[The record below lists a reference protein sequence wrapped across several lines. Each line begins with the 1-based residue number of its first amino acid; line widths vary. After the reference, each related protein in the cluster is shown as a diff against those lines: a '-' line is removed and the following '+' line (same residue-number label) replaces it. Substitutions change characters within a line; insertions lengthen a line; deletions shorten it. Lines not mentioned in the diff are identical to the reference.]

1 MSDEVKSKAAE
12 PVEDKVVDVDTKET
26 TDTKGTKGTKGTT
39 DTVAV
44 KEANDTKISDGVKA
58 VHEETVAKAAEP
70 KSVAPSQNVAS
81 VNPDIK
87 GVSGWLA
94 FFAVSFGVTGIGGVW
109 SFFEILADMT
119 SGDGGVTMVLSAIT
133 LLVGGVMSL
142 ITLFYIVEQRFVA
155 RKMAMATLVTC
166 YVLSALTSLISLVA
180 DCASR
185 PLYGWERLISVSSCT
200 ASDIITTVGGLVVS
214 AITTCLLIM
223 YFRVSERVK
232 ATLVK

>member
-12 PVEDKVVDVDTKET
+12 PAEDKVVDVDTKET
-26 TDTKGTKGTKGTT
+26 TDTRDTKGTT
-39 DTVAV
+39 DTMIA
-44 KEANDTKISDGVKA
+44 KEANETKVSDDAKA
-58 VHEETVAKAAEP
+58 AQEETAAKAAEP
-70 KSVAPSQNVAS
+70 KCATPSQNVAS
-81 VNPDIK
+81 VNSDIK

-119 SGDGGVTMVLSAIT
+119 SGDGGVTMVLNAIT

-185 PLYGWERLISVSSCT
+185 PSYGWERLISVSSCT

>member
-12 PVEDKVVDVDTKET
+12 PAEDKVVDVDTKET
-26 TDTKGTKGTKGTT
+26 TDTRGTKGTT
-39 DTVAV
+39 DTMIA
-44 KEANDTKISDGVKA
+44 KEANETKVSDDAKA
-58 VHEETVAKAAEP
+58 AQEETAAKAAEP
-70 KSVAPSQNVAS
+70 KCATPSQNVAS

-185 PLYGWERLISVSSCT
+185 PSYGWERLISVSSCT

>member
-1 MSDEVKSKAAE
+1 MSNEVKSKAAK
-12 PVEDKVVDVDTKET
+12 PVEDKVIDAKDAK
-26 TDTKGTKGTKGTT
+26 DAKDAT
-39 DTVAV
+39 DTVVA
-44 KEANDTKISDGVKA
+44 KEANDTKVSDDVRVA
-58 VHEETVAKAAEP
+58 HEETAAKAAEP
-70 KSVAPSQNVAS
+70 KHATPSQNVAS

-94 FFAVSFGVTGIGGVW
+94 FFAVSFGITGIGGVW

-119 SGDGGVTMVLSAIT
+119 SGDSDVTMVLSAIT
-133 LLVGGVMSL
+133 LLVSGVMSL
-142 ITLFYIVEQRFVA
+142 ITLVYIVGQRFIA
-155 RKMAMATLVTC
+155 RKMAMATLTTC
-166 YVLSALTSLISLVA
+166 YVLSALTSLISLVV

-185 PLYGWERLISVSSCT
+185 PSYGWERLISVSSCT

>member
-12 PVEDKVVDVDTKET
+12 PAEDKVVDVDTKET
-26 TDTKGTKGTKGTT
+26 TDTRGTKGTT
-39 DTVAV
+39 DTMIA
-44 KEANDTKISDGVKA
+44 KEANETKVSDDAKA
-58 VHEETVAKAAEP
+58 AQEETAAKAAEP
-70 KSVAPSQNVAS
+70 KCATPSQNVAS
-81 VNPDIK
+81 VNSDIK

-155 RKMAMATLVTC
+155 RKMAMATLATC
-166 YVLSALTSLISLVA
+166 YVLSALTSLISLVV

-185 PLYGWERLISVSSCT
+185 PSYGWERLISASSCT

>member
-1 MSDEVKSKAAE
+1 MSDEVKSRAAE
-12 PVEDKVVDVDTKET
+12 PAEDKVVDVDTKET
-26 TDTKGTKGTKGTT
+26 TDTRGTKGTT
-39 DTVAV
+39 DTMIA
-44 KEANDTKISDGVKA
+44 KEANETKVSDDAKA
-58 VHEETVAKAAEP
+58 AQEETAAKAAEP
-70 KSVAPSQNVAS
+70 KCATPSQNVAS
-81 VNPDIK
+81 VNSDIK

-185 PLYGWERLISVSSCT
+185 PSYGWERLISVSSCT

>member
-12 PVEDKVVDVDTKET
+12 PVEDKVVDAKDAKDAKDTK
-26 TDTKGTKGTKGTT
+26 DTKDAT
-39 DTVAV
+39 DTVVA
-44 KEANDTKISDGVKA
+44 KEANDTKVSDDVKVA
-58 VHEETVAKAAEP
+58 HEETAAKAAEP
-70 KSVAPSQNVAS
+70 KCAAPSQNVAS

-94 FFAVSFGVTGIGGVW
+94 FFAVSFGITGIGGVW

-142 ITLFYIVEQRFVA
+142 ITLVYIVEQRFIA
-155 RKMAMATLVTC
+155 RKMAMSTLATC

-185 PLYGWERLISVSSCT
+185 PSYGWERLISVSSCT

>member
-12 PVEDKVVDVDTKET
+12 PAEDKVVDVDTKET
-26 TDTKGTKGTKGTT
+26 TDTRGTKGTT
-39 DTVAV
+39 DTMIA
-44 KEANDTKISDGVKA
+44 KEANETKVSDDAKA
-58 VHEETVAKAAEP
+58 AQEETAAKAAEP
-70 KSVAPSQNVAS
+70 KCATPSQNVAS
-81 VNPDIK
+81 VNSDIK

-155 RKMAMATLVTC
+155 RKMAVATLVTC

-185 PLYGWERLISVSSCT
+185 PSYGWERLISVSSCT

>member
-1 MSDEVKSKAAE
+1 MSDEVKSKAAK
-12 PVEDKVVDVDTKET
+12 PVEDKVVDTK
-26 TDTKGTKGTKGTT
+26 DAKDAKDAT
-39 DTVAV
+39 DTVVA
-44 KEANDTKISDGVKA
+44 KEANDTKVSDDVRVA
-58 VHEETVAKAAEP
+58 HEETAAKAAEP
-70 KSVAPSQNVAS
+70 KCATPSQNVAS

-155 RKMAMATLVTC
+155 RKMAMATLATC

-185 PLYGWERLISVSSCT
+185 PSYGWERLISASSCT

>member
-1 MSDEVKSKAAE
+1 MSDEVKSRAAE
-12 PVEDKVVDVDTKET
+12 PAEDKVVDVDTKET
-26 TDTKGTKGTKGTT
+26 TDTRGTKGTT
-39 DTVAV
+39 DTMIA
-44 KEANDTKISDGVKA
+44 KEANETKVSYDAKA
-58 VHEETVAKAAEP
+58 AQEETAAKAAEP
-70 KSVAPSQNVAS
+70 KCAIPSQNVAS
-81 VNPDIK
+81 VNSDIK

-185 PLYGWERLISVSSCT
+185 PSYGWERLISVSSCT

>member
-12 PVEDKVVDVDTKET
+12 PAEDKVVDVDTKET
-26 TDTKGTKGTKGTT
+26 TDTRGTKGTT
-39 DTVAV
+39 DTMIA
-44 KEANDTKISDGVKA
+44 KEANETKVSDDAKA
-58 VHEETVAKAAEP
+58 AQEETAAKAAEP
-70 KSVAPSQNVAS
+70 KCATPSQNVAS
-81 VNPDIK
+81 VNSDIK

-185 PLYGWERLISVSSCT
+185 PSYGWERLISVSSCT